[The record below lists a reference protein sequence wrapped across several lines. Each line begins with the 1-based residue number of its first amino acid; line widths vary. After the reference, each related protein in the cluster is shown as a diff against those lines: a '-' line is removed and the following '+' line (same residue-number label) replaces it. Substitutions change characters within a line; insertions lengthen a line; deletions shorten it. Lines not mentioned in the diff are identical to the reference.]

1 MVLLARRSSLAKGLV
16 GPDGNVESTNVDY
29 DSEKPETAAAQPLPT
44 LSEFTKAIRD
54 AKRDLRSSPITSME
68 IHQRPLSGV
77 LNSTLWGHQYI
88 VATVKLPTGG
98 LTYCRFDVYK
108 NPDANVSDPQG
119 LPRCDIRVDM
129 SDDYESPSIK
139 DPDSHLISSLSLT
152 SARQSV
158 AGGPSLES
166 LAALCEAFEG
176 HLKDTGDKYS
186 AFGRNCI
193 WFASLILFG
202 MAKRFSEHWLA
213 GGHSFPRNLMDN
225 FMRGVGTPH
234 RTALK
239 CIQKRMQEMKG
250 SNPLSISIGL
260 IGNGLVYAGILD
272 SDFDTVLTQWN
283 DYARARTN

>member
-16 GPDGNVESTNVDY
+16 GPDNVESTNVDY
-29 DSEKPETAAAQPLPT
+29 DSEKPETAAAQPLP
-44 LSEFTKAIRD
+44 LSEFTTAIRD
-54 AKRDLRSSPITSME
+54 AKRYIRSSPITSIE

-88 VATVKLPTGG
+88 VATVKLPAG

-166 LAALCEAFEG
+166 LAALCEAIEG

-186 AFGRNCI
+186 AFGHNCI
-193 WFASLILFG
+193 WFANLILFG
-202 MAKRFSEHWLA
+202 MAKRFSKHWLA
-213 GGHSFPRNLMDN
+213 GAHSFPRNLMDN
-225 FMRGVGTPH
+225 FMRGVGTPYQ
-234 RTALK
+234 TVLK

-260 IGNGLVYAGILD
+260 FGNGLAYAEDLD
-272 SDFDTVLTQWN
+272 SDFETVLTQWN